1 VDVGFLA
8 YFGSFNAYCDGQVQG
23 DSLSDFLYKMIM
35 QKAGQ
40 GRNRASRVVEVFGG
54 ARAIRRGNL
63 LSSVGGFTAQ
73 NAQMLARL
81 LWEDRKMFTAVSV
94 HNWELR
100 SPQSHQLVCMDED
113 CDPYEPD
120 VPAPKAGHFL
130 IILVALTDCLT
141 LGSFQ
146 LNHKAPGKRHVPSGS
161 YST

>member
-1 VDVGFLA
+1 MINSIKQLFSHYYGLLCVQLLANTVDVGFLA
-8 YFGSFNAYCDGQVQG
+8 YFGSLNAYRDGQVQG
-23 DSLSDFLYKMIM
+23 DSLSVFLYKMIM

-94 HNWELR
+94 HMGPGRRWASLMFLLLIHVFANG
-100 SPQSHQLVCMDED
+100 LVL
-113 CDPYEPD
+113 
-120 VPAPKAGHFL
+120 F
-130 IILVALTDCLT
+130 
-141 LGSFQ
+141 
-146 LNHKAPGKRHVPSGS
+146 
-161 YST
+161 